1 MICALTISFIDLLFP
16 MVTNKVLREYIPNG
30 AMRTIVIIGIVLLVF
45 YGIRFI
51 LSYIIGYYG
60 HIMGIRLET
69 DMRTDLFKKLQT
81 MDYQFFDDK
90 KTGELM
96 TNLTTHL
103 HDVSEMS
110 HHAPEDLFISF

>member
-1 MICALTISFIDLLFP
+1 MVKSFIKYYRPHIKLFILDMICALTISFIDLLFP

-60 HIMGIRLET
+60 HIME
-69 DMRTDLFKKLQT
+69 
-81 MDYQFFDDK
+81 
-90 KTGELM
+90 
-96 TNLTTHL
+96 
-103 HDVSEMS
+103 
-110 HHAPEDLFISF
+110 